1 MTEPFPLAPALWA
14 ATAAS
19 APPTPPLEDST
30 SADVC
35 IVGGG
40 YTGLSTAL
48 HLAERGIRA
57 LVLEAREPG
66 WGASGRNGG
75 QVIPGLKYDPD
86 EIVGMFGAERGQR
99 LIEFAGGTADVVF
112 DLIEKHRMEVP
123 RHRSGWIQGAHTEA
137 NVELVRS
144 RADQWSRLGAS
155 VQFLDKPEVDRL
167 LGTDKYLGGWLDRRG
182 GAIQPLSYAHG
193 LAKAALAAGARIH
206 GQTPASRLVRAG
218 ARWSVETGPG
228 KTVTADR
235 VVICTNGYTGEL
247 WPQLRRTAIA
257 INSYQVATEPLSDN
271 LRRSVLPEGQVLSDT
286 RKLLLYFRLDHTGR
300 LLMGGRGPFRE
311 PRGERDWAHLVRVI
325 AKMFPQLAGV
335 PIAFRWCGRI
345 AMTRDHLPH
354 LHEPAPGLL
363 IDMGCQGRGIGLQ
376 TATGKAMA
384 EYIATS
390 NAAALPLPFS
400 PIEPIPFHGLQR
412 LYVGAAVTWYRL
424 SDGLLRR

>member
-1 MTEPFPLAPALWA
+1 MTEPFPLAPSLWA
-14 ATAAS
+14 ATAAP
-19 APPTPPLEDST
+19 APPTPPLEEST
-30 SADVC
+30 AADVC

-40 YTGLSTAL
+40 FAGLSTAL

-57 LVLEAREPG
+57 VVLEAREPG

-86 EIVGMFGAERGQR
+86 EVVGMFGAERARR
-99 LIEFAGGTADVVF
+99 LIEFASGTADLAF
-112 DLIEKHRMEVP
+112 DLIEKHRMDVP
-123 RHRSGWIQGAHTEA
+123 QTRSGWIQGAHTA
-137 NVELVRS
+137 AAIDLVKS
-144 RADQWSRLGAS
+144 RAEQWSRLGAS
-155 VQFLDKPEVDRL
+155 VQVLDKPEMARL

-182 GAIQPLSYAHG
+182 GAIQPLSYARG

-206 GQTPASRLVRAG
+206 GETPATRLVRAG
-218 ARWSVETGPG
+218 ARWSVETERGS
-228 KTVTADR
+228 TVTADR
-235 VVICTNGYTGEL
+235 VVICTNGYSGDL

-271 LRRSVLPEGQVLSDT
+271 LRRSVMPEGHVLSDT

-300 LLMGGRGPFRE
+300 LVMGGRGPFRE
-311 PRGERDWAHLVRVI
+311 PKGESDWAHLVRVI
-325 AKMFPQLAGV
+325 GKMFPQLAGT

-345 AMTRDHLPH
+345 AVTRDHLPH

-376 TATGKAMA
+376 TAMGKAMA

-390 NAAALPLPFS
+390 NAEALPLPFA
-400 PIEPIPFHGLQR
+400 PIAPIPFHGLQR
-412 LYVGAAVTWYRL
+412 VYVGAVVTWYRL
-424 SDGLLRR
+424 TDGGLRR

>member
-1 MTEPFPLAPALWA
+1 MTKPFPLAPSLWA
-14 ATAAS
+14 ATAAP
-19 APPTPPLEDST
+19 APPTPPLTEST

-40 YTGLSTAL
+40 YAGLSTAL

-86 EIVGMFGAERGQR
+86 EIIAMFGAERGQR
-99 LIEFAGGTADVVF
+99 LIEFAGAAADVVY
-112 DLIEKHRMEVP
+112 DLIEKHRMDVP
-123 RHRSGWIQGAHTEA
+123 RTRNGWIQGAHTA
-137 NVELVRS
+137 ASVELVRS
-144 RADQWSRLGAS
+144 RAEQWSRLGAP
-155 VQFLDKPEVDRL
+155 VQFLDKSTTDKL
-167 LGTDKYLGGWLDRRG
+167 LGTDKYQGGWLDRRG
-182 GAIQPLSYAHG
+182 GAIQPLSYARG
-193 LAKAALAAGARIH
+193 LAKAALDAGARIH
-206 GQTPASRLVRAG
+206 GETPATRLVRAG
-218 ARWSVETGPG
+218 ARWSVQTGRG
-228 KTVTADR
+228 ATVTADR

-257 INSYQVATEPLSDN
+257 VNSYQVATEPLGDN
-271 LRRSVLPEGQVLSDT
+271 LARSVLPEGQVLSDT
-286 RKLLLYFRLDHTGR
+286 RQLLLYFRLDHQRR

-311 PRGERDWAHLVRVI
+311 PKGERDWAHLVRVI
-325 AKMFPQLAGV
+325 PKMFPQLAGV

-345 AMTRDHLPH
+345 AVTRDHLPH

-376 TATGKAMA
+376 TAVGKAMA

-390 NAAALPLPFS
+390 NAAALPLPFTA
-400 PIEPIPFHGLQR
+400 IEPIPFHGLQR
-412 LYVGAAVTWYRL
+412 LYVGAVVAWYRL
-424 SDGLLRR
+424 TEGGLRK